1 MEMIV
6 TGGTATQRKHAEGIA
21 WFSANKLM
29 PRMDSLIVNIKIK
42 SFGKDDTLGYCL
54 PDDDAN
60 EARPREFNIEIN
72 KNTRLRRMLETVA
85 HEMVHVKQFAR
96 GELYW
101 SCIKGQNRWRG
112 EWLSNQRKAVLDYWD
127 NPWEIEAHGR
137 EAGLFIRW
145 AEHEKL
151 GKRKWAIES

>member
-72 KNTRLRRMLETVA
+72 KQIHVTAICKCNCNCCCVNMHSTILE
-85 HEMVHVKQFAR
+85 
-96 GELYW
+96 
-101 SCIKGQNRWRG
+101 
-112 EWLSNQRKAVLDYWD
+112 
-127 NPWEIEAHGR
+127 
-137 EAGLFIRW
+137 
-145 AEHEKL
+145 
-151 GKRKWAIES
+151 